1 MTLFNYYC
9 DCSYS
14 GSLKNNKDSYIC
26 PNCQKKFNNEDD
38 IIIFTNKKNN
48 QTSVYDDVYS
58 SGFSSIEQKEIKSQT
73 DAYKSHEESAYSYF
87 KSLGYDLNNDIKN
100 LSILDAACGSGWTTA
115 ALFRS
120 EKLKNCKIHA
130 FDISISGIKLL
141 KQYLNTQNKNNSK
154 NHLELSVQDAMNMK
168 FSNNS
173 FDVIIGSSILHHFDH
188 YEYFIDA
195 CFNILKPSGKAIFGE
210 PFAIGYG
217 IIYSAMKLASIETK
231 VHEKSIDQMYND
243 VSVRIEKSENHAFLE
258 NLVDKHLYLPDELLE
273 LGRNIGFR
281 KVEIKPLNSL
291 ENIKEKLIY
300 DLYNSMG
307 INGLAGINVIIPY
320 KQAVIACMERK
331 KLIKKTIEIYNVFFD
346 MFKSH
351 LTYNRTLSPFNY
363 VIFQK

>member
-1 MTLFNYYC
+1 MTLFNYNC

-14 GSLKNNKDSYIC
+14 GPLKNNKDSYIC
-26 PNCQKKFNNEDD
+26 PNCRKKWDNEND
-38 IIIFTNKKNN
+38 IIIFTDKKNS
-48 QTSVYDDVYS
+48 QTDVYDNIYS
-58 SGFSSIEQKEIKSQT
+58 SGYISIEQKKTNAQT
-73 DAYKSHEESAYSYF
+73 DAYKTHEELAYSYF
-87 KSLGYDLNNDIKN
+87 KSLGYNLNNDVEN
-100 LSILDAACGSGWTTA
+100 LSILDVACGSGWTTA
-115 ALFRS
+115 ALFCND
-120 EKLKNCKIHA
+120 KLQNCKIHA

-141 KQYLNTQNKNNSK
+141 KQYLNTQRKSNSK

-188 YEYFIDA
+188 YEHFLDA

-217 IIYSAMKLASIETK
+217 IVYSAMKLASIETK
-231 VHEKSIDQMYND
+231 VHEKSIDKMYND
-243 VSVRIEKSENHAFLE
+243 SSVRIEKSGDHMFLE

-273 LGRNIGFR
+273 VGRNIGFR

-291 ENIKEKLIY
+291 EDIKDELIY
-300 DLYNSMG
+300 DLYKSMG
-307 INGLAGINVIIPY
+307 INGLAGFNVIIPY
-320 KQAVIACMERK
+320 KKAVIACMERQ

-346 MFKSH
+346 MFKSYF
-351 LTYNRTLSPFNY
+351 TYNRTLSPFNY